1 MTEAQAFAPGKLILM
16 GEHAVVYGHEA
27 IALALSRGTTV
38 TLRRR
43 PGPTRPE
50 QSAIV
55 DDRLQAALLTVLPAE
70 GLGVDI
76 VSDLPVGR
84 GMGSSAALAVA
95 LVRAAAALEGQV
107 ASVETCYSRG
117 MAIERVF
124 HGNPS
129 GVDHA
134 VSSRGGALRYRR
146 SPAGPVLEALDLPSL
161 SLVVLD
167 SGEAGDTGQMVAG
180 VAARRPGID
189 GAIERIGELVRAAL
203 RHLHSGFDPFV
214 FGALLTE
221 NHRLLRQ
228 IGVSTPTLDGLVQ
241 LALDAGALG
250 AKLAGAGGG
259 GVVLALVDEPSR
271 LLSRAKAEGVV
282 AFPVRPW
289 PQP

>member
-1 MTEAQAFAPGKLILM
+1 
-16 GEHAVVYGHEA
+16 
-27 IALALSRGTTV
+27 
-38 TLRRR
+38 
-43 PGPTRPE
+43 
-50 QSAIV
+50 
-55 DDRLQAALLTVLPAE
+55 
-70 GLGVDI
+70 
-76 VSDLPVGR
+76 
-84 GMGSSAALAVA
+84 
-95 LVRAAAALEGQV
+95 
-107 ASVETCYSRG
+107 

-189 GAIERIGELVRAAL
+189 GAIERIGDLVRAAL
-203 RHLHSGFDPFV
+203 RHLHAGFDPFI

-241 LALDAGALG
+241 LALDAGAFG

-271 LLSRAKAEGVV
+271 LLSRAKAEGMV